1 MKKLMFLTMMF
12 GLMIVFSGSVSAQ
25 SNCVPKD
32 KEVAFFVHHNY
43 TGDCKVFKIG
53 GYLDI
58 TKAGF
63 PEDQLSSFKVGKQVV
78 LRLCREKR
86 YQDQKLGGCK
96 EYTTDVA
103 ALKENS
109 ATPNDTASS
118 FVVFARTQAIVT
130 GEQVT
135 GTWSKGE
142 SVIKILALGGGKLK
156 VFFSIFNERNSNA
169 GTADGEAIIEG
180 TDATFSPE
188 VDGAK
193 NKCKFTMKFTGGK
206 LIVNQLGTDADC
218 GFGMGV
224 SADGT
229 YTKTSSAKPTF
240 TQNWTIRFIIFIS
253 SVLRSDISEPVKTT
267 K

>member
-1 MKKLMFLTMMF
+1 MNKMKKLTFLTVMLS
-12 GLMIVFSGSVSAQ
+12 LMIVFSGSVSAQ

-32 KEVAFFVHHNY
+32 KEVAFFVDYNY
-43 TGDCKVFKIG
+43 GGNCKVFKIG

-58 TKAGF
+58 AKAGF
-63 PEDQLSSFKVGKQVV
+63 AEDQLSSFKVGKLVV

-103 ALKENS
+103 ALKGNS

-118 FVVFARTQAIVT
+118 FVVFARKPAIVT
-130 GEQVT
+130 AEQVN
-135 GTWSKGE
+135 GTWGKGE

-156 VFFSIFNERNSNA
+156 VFFSIFNERNLNA

-180 TDATFSPE
+180 IDAAFSPM

-193 NKCKFTMKFTGGK
+193 NKCKFTMKFTDGK
-206 LIVNQLGTDADC
+206 LIVEQFGDPFDC
-218 GFGMGV
+218 GFGNGV

-229 YTKTSSAKPTF
+229 YTKTSSAKPKF
-240 TQNWTIRFIIFIS
+240 
-253 SVLRSDISEPVKTT
+253 E
-267 K
+267 